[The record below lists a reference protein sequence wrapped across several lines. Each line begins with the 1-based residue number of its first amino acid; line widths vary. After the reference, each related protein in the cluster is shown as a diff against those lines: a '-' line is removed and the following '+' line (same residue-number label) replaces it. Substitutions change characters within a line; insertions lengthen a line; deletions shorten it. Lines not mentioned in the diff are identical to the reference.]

1 MAGISLRL
9 NSAAAL
15 TFDPNTIDPHSLRP
29 YSEGPSPG
37 KKPLDAI
44 DPGTAGKC
52 KLAGGAKKSGDT
64 ENPTDGQWAAKLV
77 KFYEEG
83 GKVSQRRAC

>member
-9 NSAAAL
+9 NSFAAL
-15 TFDPNTIDPHSLRP
+15 NFDPNTIDPHSLRP

-37 KKPLDAI
+37 KKPLDAT
-44 DPGTAGKC
+44 PGIAGKG
-52 KLAGGAKKSGDT
+52 KLAGGAKKSGGT
-64 ENPTDGQWAAKLV
+64 EDPTDGQWAAKLV